1 VGAVNLFP
9 GNWDIKAINCAN
21 GLLTVSWKPRDK
33 GWIDHLRSVVPNV
46 IVSLDGSLASSST
59 PLEAVASG
67 VEEDLRDKNERV
79 IAMHAAAQRYGVDL
93 SVTPAATNA
102 PVALPGQQTQ
112 DQQPPSLWTELSWRA
127 EGVAMPEVVLA
138 ALEDNGFR
146 MKTMQG
152 NWINGQIIWT
162 MEGLQYVRK

>member
-1 VGAVNLFP
+1 
-9 GNWDIKAINCAN
+9 
-21 GLLTVSWKPRDK
+21 
-33 GWIDHLRSVVPNV
+33 VVPTV